1 MAKRNPNSYKNPK
14 PIVDPQEAI
23 NSIGEGIGK
32 HPQNN
37 PDFSGFTQEGR
48 TDGKVIDWSKVPMG
62 GFEVGSGQFQQHG
75 AGSVGDQANRKM
87 SVQEGMAGGGIQ
99 DPRYYFS
106 GEKFSNELMS
116 GGTIDGKS
124 APKFAPSDIPEEWF
138 SDPPETVAGSREL
151 AQGLQKPNDPGY
163 IQSQENARARNTER
177 LQDIDRREAAGE
189 SNRQDQARFKAER
202 EGGDSAYMQ
211 GQVDLRNAV
220 MDPSNGTVGPNPP
233 ESMAGVEPDVGPLAG
248 PNVVSGEQQARE
260 GQDAE
265 KQRFNAMMTERARAR
280 RGLPAIDQAA
290 RDAIADPELAKAY
303 REGSPQNTGM
313 GVLSQQVIQQQG
325 QGGGGVQT
333 AQDVAAGGK
342 YQTGQSVELDALPGG
357 QTSTKVYALGGGIA
371 LPDGVGMSPEDF
383 ESAYKQLNPEK
394 SMTDAVQG
402 LAREPG
408 PAGAAARNLLRD
420 IGASGGASLSPAQ
433 KRQIEQQLAGKA
445 GGLLRGHAQSM
456 DAGITKGS
464 DALKKEA
471 KDAATAEA
479 ARKAEEEK
487 SRGIAYDAATKRF
500 ESEPGRSLDA
510 LYKEE
515 QEKLAERKRV
525 MAGGDAKA
533 KVSASGPDARTI
545 ANDQI
550 EQRPTSLP
558 GDSPAGFGF
567 DGQSAIFTPPDNV
580 GPMPVVVIKD
590 ADGNPKAAVYLE
602 NPDEAKRLPPG
613 TPFVTDDGSAT
624 AKMFN
629 IKGTPGRT
637 GGGESGGPS
646 IGAGSTRRDAEKRE
660 GNRPAGSTRQW
671 ENPGHS
677 ETRKKLQEVI
687 DKQYNNTYDE
697 AIKDRDASL
706 EQLNQ
711 AKVATPPN
719 PEHVASM
726 EKRYNQK
733 NEALD
738 KIMAAKP
745 EVTTEDIEA
754 SLRKSQATFN
764 ADAAAEQKFR
774 FSDGDPDVIRTE
786 TDTFLPE
793 NGTEQRTPSGTVLN
807 IDGQNIPMTRGANG
821 IAIADPKNI
830 DQLIALEA
838 NSRGNVLT
846 KGMGD
851 NGTSAAT
858 SETFQKTNALRS
870 KLQDSVTANG
880 GEGALALTLPGG
892 KSFEIISDAKNYL
905 QSKYPFFGELTPAE
919 QSKALD
925 GVLLGMGFLP
935 DTDPRAIAASDAR
948 NAAKSQYDKDMEEWE
963 LKERGLETTSNL
975 VNDRSLDQPG
985 GFMRSTGEV
994 VSEASWL
1001 PDNFA
1006 WAGGG
1011 QGHDRGQEARDKLE
1025 AHRRNKPKQP

>member
-1 MAKRNPNSYKNPK
+1 MAK
-14 PIVDPQEAI
+14 
-23 NSIGEGIGK
+23 
-32 HPQNN
+32 
-37 PDFSGFTQEGR
+37 T
-48 TDGKVIDWSKVPMG
+48 
-62 GFEVGSGQFQQHG
+62 
-75 AGSVGDQANRKM
+75 
-87 SVQEGMAGGGIQ
+87 
-99 DPRYYFS
+99 
-106 GEKFSNELMS
+106 
-116 GGTIDGKS
+116 
-124 APKFAPSDIPEEWF
+124 PEE
-138 SDPPETVAGSREL
+138 L
-151 AQGLQKPNDPGY
+151 AADLAAEPNRTQSVNDPGY
-163 IQSQENARARNTER
+163 IQSQENAHARNTER

-189 SNRQDQARFKAER
+189 SNRQDQARFEEANDARQGIGNPDKPWDQSAMDQIVRTGEEQQKQR
-202 EGGDSAYMQ
+202 EDQGDQ
-211 GQVDLRNAV
+211 FGPVDQVDDASLRTYEEAKKNNRVSTLYGDADISGFEEALRKRDTGEDGYTAPLRGRERTSNISN
-220 MDPSNGTVGPNPP
+220 MSDPRDDFERGGGGGREEGLTGEKGSADGS
-233 ESMAGVEPDVGPLAG
+233 ESR
-248 PNVVSGEQQARE
+248 NVFNVRL
-260 GQDAE
+260 QDAE
-265 KQRFNAMMTERARAR
+265 KRIKDAGNNPDPKDIQLRDNLKKFLGNSPTRPLEATQPGGMV
-280 RGLPAIDQAA
+280 LPQGSSQ
-290 RDAIADPELAKAY
+290 DP
-303 REGSPQNTGM
+303 GM
-313 GVLSQQVIQQQG
+313 GVLSQQIIRQQG

-456 DAGITKGS
+456 DSGITKGS

-719 PEHVASM
+719 PAHVASM

-733 NEALD
+733 NESLD

-821 IAIADPKNI
+821 IAIADPKDI

-870 KLQDSVTANG
+870 RLQDSVTANG

-975 VNDRSLDQPG
+975 VNDRSLDQPR

-1001 PDNFA
+1001 PDNFV